1 MKELS
6 HETVLGLFA
15 MHLLLRKRKPTS
27 LQEISREGAF
37 RRPEVRGVI
46 DKLRKGGLIR
56 TRSNHGYV
64 LAKAPGEISLLEV
77 VRVLDAPKP
86 PAAPCGGDYDACA
99 SRASCLLAPLCRSAE
114 ASFEESLR
122 RFTLADLEDTPV
134 DLPNCVDPRVRALDG

>member
-15 MHLLLRKRKPTS
+15 MHLLLRKRKPAS
-27 LQEISREGAF
+27 LQEISRAGAF
-37 RRPEVRGVI
+37 RPPEVRGVI
-46 DKLRKGGLIR
+46 DKLRKGGLIG
-56 TRSNHGYV
+56 TRSKHGYV
-64 LAKAPGEISLLEV
+64 LAKAPGEISILDII
-77 VRVLDAPKP
+77 RTLDAPKP

-122 RFTLADLEDTPV
+122 RFTLADLEETSV
-134 DLPNCVDPRVRALDG
+134 DLPNCMDPKVRATDG

>member
-6 HETVLGLFA
+6 RNTVLGLFA

-27 LQEISREGAF
+27 LQEISRAGAF
-37 RRPEVRGVI
+37 PRPELRGVI
-46 DKLRKGGLIR
+46 DKLRKAGLIR
-56 TRSNHGYV
+56 SRSNHGYI
-64 LAKAPGEISLLEV
+64 LAKAPGDISILEV
-77 VRVLDAPKP
+77 VRTLDALEP

-134 DLPNCVDPRVRALDG
+134 DLPNCVDPGVRTLDG

>member
-6 HETVLGLFA
+6 HETVVGLFA
-15 MHLLLRKRKPTS
+15 MHLLLRKRKPAT
-27 LQEISREGAF
+27 LQEIRRAGAF
-37 RRPEVRGVI
+37 PQTEVRGVI

-64 LAKAPGEISLLEV
+64 LAKAPGEISLFEV
-77 VRVLDAPKP
+77 VRMLDAPKP

-122 RFTLADLEDTPV
+122 RFTLSDLEGTPV
-134 DLPNCVDPRVRALDG
+134 DLPNCVDPRVRASGG